1 MLGALRDEGA
11 FSVPPSKV
19 ELYAAI
25 RRDARAG
32 MSGRAIEKKYR
43 VGRRTI
49 VRALASAWPE
59 PRRQLPPRAS
69 KLDPFK
75 PVIDEILKA
84 DLDAP
89 RKQRHTITR
98 IYHRLMDE
106 HGMEDVSYPVVRAY
120 VAERKPQV
128 RAEAGR
134 GPAEVF
140 VPQSHRPGDE
150 AEVDFG
156 EVVVRLAGADVG
168 CFLFCLRLSFSGK
181 AVHRVSLSGG
191 QEAFF
196 EGHEHAFRVLGGV
209 PAGKIRYDNLKS
221 AVAQVIGFSR
231 SRVETDRWTAFRSH
245 WGLDAF
251 YCQPGIDGAHEKGGV
266 EGQIGW
272 FRRNRLV
279 PVPDVPSIEAL
290 NAMVDQWDADDE
302 ARRIGGR
309 ARTVGE
315 FLAIERPLLHP
326 LPEDPFETGLWLTPR
341 VDRFAQVMVRNNR
354 YSVPVRLIGRRVRVL
369 LHASDL
375 VIYDG
380 RAVVARHERLPGRAG
395 ARLDLDHYLEA
406 LVRKPGALPGAT
418 ALEQARAAG
427 KFTPVHDA
435 WWAAARKAHGDAA
448 GTRALVEVLLLHRH
462 MDGEHVVAGLA
473 AALRAGAL
481 TADAVA
487 LEARKAADDAD
498 QPARD
503 TAPAGLPAV
512 ASLTARR
519 LERLPSDTRP
529 LPSVAAYDQLLRRNR
544 TAQEGPRP

>member
-1 MLGALRDEGA
+1 MP
-11 FSVPPSKV
+11 SSKV

-25 RRDARAG
+25 RRDVRAG
-32 MSGRAIEKKYR
+32 MSARAIERKHG

-49 VRALASAWPE
+49 VKAMSSAWPQ
-59 PRRQLPPRAS
+59 PRKELPPRPS

-89 RKQRHTITR
+89 RKQRHTVTR
-98 IYHRLMDE
+98 IWHRLMDE
-106 HGMEDVSYPVVRAY
+106 HQLAGVSYPVVRAY
-120 VAERKPQV
+120 VAERKPQIRV
-128 RAEAGR
+128 EAGR

-140 VPQSHRPGDE
+140 VPQSHRPGAE

-156 EVVVRLAGADVG
+156 EVVVRLAGQDVG

-245 WGLDAF
+245 WGIDVF
-251 YCQPGIDGAHEKGGV
+251 YCQPGIAGAHEKGGV

-272 FRRNRLV
+272 FRRNHLV
-279 PVPDVPSIEAL
+279 PVPDVPSVQAL
-290 NAMVDQWDADDE
+290 NAMIDEWDAADE

-315 FLAIERPLLHP
+315 FLAIERPLLRP
-326 LPEDPFETGLWLTPR
+326 LPAEPFETGRWFTPA
-341 VDRFAQVMVRNNR
+341 VDRFAQVTVRTNK
-354 YSVPVRLIGRRVRVL
+354 YSVPVRLISRRVRVL

-380 RAVVARHERLPGRAG
+380 HAEVARHERLPGKSG

-487 LEARKAADDAD
+487 LEARKAADEPVG

-503 TAPAGLPAV
+503 TAPAGPPAV

-519 LERLPSDTRP
+519 LDKLPPDTRP
-529 LPSVAAYDQLLRRNR
+529 VPSVAAYDQLLRRHR